1 MAYADRLGLVSYG
14 LAKGLRVAQ
23 IERFFE
29 KQKSRLTV
37 VGISRV
43 HQRPSA
49 KSFACNG
56 LHVTTVVLI
65 LCMKLLK

>member
-37 VGISRV
+37 VKISYSARSLRCSMRRV
-43 HQRPSA
+43 H
-49 KSFACNG
+49 
-56 LHVTTVVLI
+56 
-65 LCMKLLK
+65 

>member
-37 VGISRV
+37 VKISRV
-43 HQRPSA
+43 H
-49 KSFACNG
+49 
-56 LHVTTVVLI
+56 
-65 LCMKLLK
+65 